1 MFNNFENMEYLWSA
15 VTMVM
20 VAFFILLFIRK
31 FMYRPTYECRYV
43 YKNTIM
49 LMTNSGDDPC
59 ECDKELFLSG
69 NYLDCID
76 NFVIKDDEI

>member
-1 MFNNFENMEYLWSA
+1 
-15 VTMVM
+15 
-20 VAFFILLFIRK
+20 
-31 FMYRPTYECRYV
+31 
-43 YKNTIM
+43 M